1 MAKSTF
7 ELNITGKVAEINL
20 NRPEALNSF
29 TREFWSAFREQVEA
43 LDDRGDIRALVISS
57 TGKHFTAGM
66 DLGVFQAMPDLS
78 GHEPG
83 RARAALM
90 KTVQAFQ
97 ETFTCLER
105 ARFPVLAA
113 VQGGCIGGGV
123 DLISACDM
131 RYCTEDAF
139 FVIQEINIGM
149 TADVGTFPRLQKLMA
164 DGLVRELAYTGRRL
178 GAERA
183 LSSGLVNETFAS
195 HDDML
200 TSVRATAQ
208 EIAEKSPL
216 AVWGSKEVLNHGRDH
231 STADTLKHMATWQAG
246 MWHMPD
252 MQKAFEAKSS
262 NRKPEFD
269 DLLPNKP
276 VM

>member
-1 MAKSTF
+1 MSTSTF
-7 ELNITGKVAEINL
+7 ELSIEGKVAEISL
-20 NRPEALNSF
+20 NRPEALNSL
-29 TREFWSAFREQVEA
+29 TREFWGDFREQIEA
-43 LDDRGDIRALVISS
+43 LDERGDIRALVISS

-66 DLGVFQAMPDLS
+66 DLGVFASMPDLS
-78 GHEPG
+78 GEEPG

-90 KTVQAFQ
+90 KTVQSFQ
-97 ETFTCLER
+97 DTFTCLER

-113 VQGGCIGGGV
+113 IQGGCIGGGV

-131 RYCTEDAF
+131 RYCSDNAF

-178 GAERA
+178 NAERA
-183 LSSGLVNETFAS
+183 LSSGLVNATFAS
-195 HDDML
+195 HDDL
-200 TSVRATAQ
+200 LLAVRATAQ

-216 AVWGSKEVLNHGRDH
+216 AVWGSKEILNYGRDH
-231 STADTLKHMATWQAG
+231 TTADTLHHMATWQAG

-252 MQKAFEAKSS
+252 MQTAFEAKKAD
-262 NRKPEFD
+262 RTPEFD

-276 VM
+276 LF

>member
-1 MAKSTF
+1 MSNSTF
-7 ELNITGKVAEINL
+7 ELNIEGKVAEIIL
-20 NRPEALNSF
+20 NRPDALNSL
-29 TREFWSAFREQVEA
+29 TQAFWTDFREQVEA
-43 LDDRGDIRALVISS
+43 LDDRGDVRALIISS

-83 RARAALM
+83 RARAAVM
-90 KTVQAFQ
+90 KTVEAFQ

-131 RYCTEDAF
+131 RYCTDDAF

-149 TADVGTFPRLQKLMA
+149 TADVGTFPRLQKVMA

-178 GAERA
+178 DAKRA
-183 LSSGLVNETFAS
+183 LASGLVNETHAS
-195 HDDML
+195 HQDL
-200 TSVRATAQ
+200 LASVRATAK

-216 AVWGSKEVLNHGRDH
+216 AVWGSKEVLNYGRDH

-252 MQKAFEAKSS
+252 MHKAFAAKKT
-262 NRKPEFD
+262 NQPPEFE

-276 VM
+276 VL

>member
-1 MAKSTF
+1 MSKSTF
-7 ELNITGKVAEINL
+7 ELTITGKVAEIAL

-29 TREFWSAFREQVEA
+29 TQDFWTELPEQVEA
-43 LDDRGDIRALVISS
+43 LDDRGDVRALVISS

-66 DLGVFQAMPDLS
+66 DLGVFQAMPDMS
-78 GHEPG
+78 VHEPG

-131 RYCTEDAF
+131 RYCTDDAF

-178 GAERA
+178 PAVRA
-183 LSSGLVNETFAS
+183 LSCGLVKETYPS
-195 HDDML
+195 HAEML
-200 TSVRATAQ
+200 TAVRATAQ

-216 AVWGSKEVLNHGRDH
+216 AVWGSKEVLNYGRDH
-231 STADTLKHMATWQAG
+231 STGDTLKHMATWQAG

-252 MQKAFEAKSS
+252 MQTAFAAQKAD
-262 NRKPEFD
+262 RKPEFD

-276 VM
+276 VL

>member
-1 MAKSTF
+1 MSTSTF
-7 ELNITGKVAEINL
+7 ELSIEGKVAEISL
-20 NRPEALNSF
+20 NRPEALNSL
-29 TREFWSAFREQVEA
+29 TREFWGDFREQIEA
-43 LDDRGDIRALVISS
+43 LDERGDIRALVISS

-66 DLGVFQAMPDLS
+66 DLGVFASMPDLS
-78 GHEPG
+78 GEEPG

-90 KTVQAFQ
+90 KTVQSFQ
-97 ETFTCLER
+97 DTFTCLER

-113 VQGGCIGGGV
+113 IQGGCIGGGV

-131 RYCTEDAF
+131 RYCSDNAF

-178 GAERA
+178 NAERA
-183 LSSGLVNETFAS
+183 LSSGLVNATFAS
-195 HDDML
+195 HDDL
-200 TSVRATAQ
+200 LLAVRATAQ
-208 EIAEKSPL
+208 EVAEKSPL
-216 AVWGSKEVLNHGRDH
+216 AVWGSKEILNYGRDH
-231 STADTLKHMATWQAG
+231 TTADTLHHMATWQAG

-252 MQKAFEAKSS
+252 MQTAFEAKKAD
-262 NRKPEFD
+262 RTPEFD

-276 VM
+276 LF

>member
-1 MAKSTF
+1 MSASTF
-7 ELNITGKVAEINL
+7 ELTIEGKVAEISL
-20 NRPEALNSF
+20 NRPDALNSF
-29 TREFWSAFREQVEA
+29 TREFWAEFRQQVEA
-43 LDDRGDIRALVISS
+43 LDERGDVRALVVSS

-66 DLGVFQAMPDLS
+66 DLGVFAAMPDFA
-78 GHEPG
+78 GQEPG

-113 VQGGCIGGGV
+113 IQGGCIGGGV

-149 TADVGTFPRLQKLMA
+149 TADVGTFPRLQKVMA

-178 GAERA
+178 SAERA
-183 LSSGLVNETFAS
+183 LSCGLVNATYAS
-195 HDDML
+195 HDEL
-200 TSVRATAQ
+200 LASVRATAQ

-216 AVWGSKEVLNHGRDH
+216 AVWGSKEVLNYGRDH
-231 STADTLKHMATWQAG
+231 TTADTLQHMATWQAG

-252 MQKAFEAKSS
+252 MQTAFEAKKAD
-262 NRKPEFD
+262 RTPQFD

-276 VM
+276 VL

>member
-1 MAKSTF
+1 MTQSTF
-7 ELNITGKVAEINL
+7 ELTIDGKVAEIHL

-29 TREFWSAFREQVEA
+29 TREFWSDFREQIEA
-43 LDDRGDIRALVISS
+43 LDERGDVRALVISS
-57 TGKHFTAGM
+57 SGKHFTAGM
-66 DLGVFQAMPDLS
+66 DLGVFQSMPDLS
-78 GHEPG
+78 DTEPG

-113 VQGGCIGGGV
+113 IQGGCIGGGV

-131 RYCTEDAF
+131 RYCTQDAF

-178 GAERA
+178 TAERA
-183 LSSGLVNETFAS
+183 LSSGLVNAS
-195 HDDML
+195 FKTHEDLL
-200 TSVRATAQ
+200 TAVRATAQ

-216 AVWGSKEVLNHGRDH
+216 AVWGSKEVLNYGRDH
-231 STADTLKHMATWQAG
+231 TTGDTLKHMATWQAG

-252 MQKAFEAKSS
+252 MHTAFGAKQAD
-262 NRKPEFD
+262 RKPEFD

-276 VM
+276 VL

>member
-1 MAKSTF
+1 MSTSTF
-7 ELNITGKVAEINL
+7 ELRTDGKVAEIIL
-20 NRPEALNSF
+20 NRPEELNSL
-29 TREFWSAFREQVEA
+29 TQAFWTDFKEQVEA
-43 LDDRGDIRALVISS
+43 LDDRGDVRALVISS

-66 DLGVFQAMPDLS
+66 DLQVFQAMPDLS
-78 GHEPG
+78 GYEPG
-83 RARAALM
+83 RARAAVM

-113 VQGGCIGGGV
+113 IQGGCIGGGV

-131 RYCTEDAF
+131 RYCSQDAF

-149 TADVGTFPRLQKLMA
+149 TADVGTFPRLQKVMA

-178 GAERA
+178 DAA
-183 LSSGLVNETFAS
+183 HAVSSGLVNATYATHEDLLAA
-195 HDDML
+195 
-200 TSVRATAQ
+200 VRATAQ

-216 AVWGSKEVLNHGRDH
+216 AVWGSKEVMNYGRDH

-252 MQKAFEAKSS
+252 MQAAFKAKKAGQL
-262 NRKPEFD
+262 PDFD

-276 VM
+276 VL

>member
-1 MAKSTF
+1 
-7 ELNITGKVAEINL
+7 
-20 NRPEALNSF
+20 
-29 TREFWSAFREQVEA
+29 
-43 LDDRGDIRALVISS
+43 
-57 TGKHFTAGM
+57 M
-66 DLGVFQAMPDLS
+66 DLGVFHAMPDMS
-78 GHEPG
+78 GYEPG

-90 KTVQAFQ
+90 KTVEAFQ

-131 RYCTEDAF
+131 RYCTRDAF

-149 TADVGTFPRLQKLMA
+149 TADVGTFPRLQKVMS

-178 GAERA
+178 TSERA
-183 LSSGLVNETFAS
+183 LSSGLVNETYET
-195 HDDML
+195 HEDML
-200 TSVRATAQ
+200 AAVRATAQ

-216 AVWGSKEVLNHGRDH
+216 AVWGSKQALNYGRDH
-231 STADTLKHMATWQAG
+231 STADTLQHMTTWQAG

-252 MQKAFEAKSS
+252 MQTAFKAQKAGET
-262 NRKPEFD
+262 PEFD

-276 VM
+276 VI

>member
-1 MAKSTF
+1 MSTSTF
-7 ELNITGKVAEINL
+7 ELSIEGKVAEISL
-20 NRPEALNSF
+20 NRPEALNSL
-29 TREFWSAFREQVEA
+29 THEFWGDFREQIEA
-43 LDDRGDIRALVISS
+43 LDERGDIRALVISS

-66 DLGVFQAMPDLS
+66 DLGVFASMPDLS
-78 GHEPG
+78 GEEPG

-90 KTVQAFQ
+90 KTVQSFQ
-97 ETFTCLER
+97 DTFTCLER

-113 VQGGCIGGGV
+113 IQGGCIGGGV

-131 RYCTEDAF
+131 RYCSDNAF

-178 GAERA
+178 NAERA
-183 LSSGLVNETFAS
+183 LSSGLVNATFAS
-195 HDDML
+195 HDDL
-200 TSVRATAQ
+200 LLAVRATAQ

-216 AVWGSKEVLNHGRDH
+216 AVWGSKEILNYGRDH
-231 STADTLKHMATWQAG
+231 TTADTLHHMATWQAG

-252 MQKAFEAKSS
+252 MQTAFEAKKAD
-262 NRKPEFD
+262 RTPEFD

-276 VM
+276 LF